1 MAKKSNKAQDSEI
14 EIEPQVSTE
23 QIVQENNLLL
33 HVLIDYL
40 IEKDFMSKVEF
51 QDRLDLVESELFVE
65 ESSCKPKAQKKKA
78 KKKK

>member
-1 MAKKSNKAQDSEI
+1 MAKKSNKTPDPEI
-14 EIEPQVSTE
+14 DTEPQVSAD
-23 QIVQENNLLL
+23 QVVQENNLLL

-40 IEKDFMSKVEF
+40 IEKDLISKVEF

-65 ESSCKPKAQKKKA
+65 ENSYKPKASKKT

>member
-1 MAKKSNKAQDSEI
+1 LAKKSNKAQDSEI
-14 EIEPQVSTE
+14 EMEPQISTE
-23 QIVQENNLLL
+23 QIVQENHLLL

-40 IEKDFMSKVEF
+40 IEKELISKVEF

-65 ESSCKPKAQKKKA
+65 ESSCKPKAPKKA

>member
-1 MAKKSNKAQDSEI
+1 LAKKSNKAQDSEI
-14 EIEPQVSTE
+14 EMEPQISTE
-23 QIVQENNLLL
+23 QIVLL

-40 IEKDFMSKVEF
+40 IEKELISKVEF

-65 ESSCKPKAQKKKA
+65 ESSCKPKAPKKA